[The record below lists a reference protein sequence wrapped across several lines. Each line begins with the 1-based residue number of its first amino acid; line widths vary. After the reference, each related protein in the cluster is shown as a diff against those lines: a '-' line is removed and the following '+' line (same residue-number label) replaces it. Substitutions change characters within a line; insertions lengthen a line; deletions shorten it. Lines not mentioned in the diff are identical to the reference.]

1 MAHTSGQG
9 EAPPA
14 LAAPGT
20 RRSAP
25 SRARQVS
32 CFAVFFRPLAFFSR
46 PLFLHKALLR
56 RGPRLCLLGHGLLG
70 AVWGSRLRSEPSPI
84 RGTQS
89 QRTQSQRTARHPT
102 PRAPVRLAPFTPVC
116 ATAGR
121 PHAVCGSFPG
131 GGGGGVPQTQREK
144 RRSRATGRDPGVR
157 GNPLSIATSAG
168 RQAIADDRENRTAA
182 HTPRG
187 GVFSVPEGSRVLA
200 FFCQEQH
207 KKR

>member
-1 MAHTSGQG
+1 MLVTDVAENCRWTAHTGGQG

-32 CFAVFFRPLAFFSR
+32 CFAVFFRPLAFFPC
-46 PLFLHKALLR
+46 PLFLDKALLR

-70 AVWGSRLRSEPSPI
+70 AVWGSRLRSEPSPV

-89 QRTQSQRTARHPT
+89 QRTQSQRTARHPA

-116 ATAGR
+116 AAAGR

-131 GGGGGVPQTQREK
+131 RGAGFLRHRG
-144 RRSRATGRDPGVR
+144 RSEGHG
-157 GNPLSIATSAG
+157 
-168 RQAIADDRENRTAA
+168 Q
-182 HTPRG
+182 RG
-187 GVFSVPEGSRVLA
+187 GTPG
-200 FFCQEQH
+200 
-207 KKR
+207 